1 MVGMGLGVSV
11 GQLFL
16 NLAYRKAEASRLSP
30 YSYVQNV
37 YTLII
42 SLVVFHQ
49 AISAYAYI
57 GAALIIGANYM
68 NLRLGRRETR
78 KDGIVHE

>member
-1 MVGMGLGVSV
+1 M
-11 GQLFL
+11 
-16 NLAYRKAEASRLSP
+16 
-30 YSYVQNV
+30 QNV